1 MLHSCAGLQIV
12 FAIRNPQSAIKI
24 PLMVIGTVAR
34 LAKAT
39 LYFGAQEI
47 FRDLSWEIYHDA
59 RIGLVGP
66 NGAGKSS
73 ILKLLA
79 GELETSEGL
88 AQITRGVRVGYL
100 PQEVHF
106 RLERTLLDEALEA
119 SPTLAA
125 LEHAMQQLEAQMGD
139 PQIYSDEK
147 KLTRV
152 MDRHAHVVQEFEA
165 RGGLNFDNRV
175 RATLRGLGFEDRD
188 FALPLSALS
197 GGQKKLVGLAK
208 LLIEQPELLLLDEPD
223 NHLDLRGKEFLE
235 KLIADYPGAVVI
247 VSHDRYLLDIVAE
260 EIAEL
265 EDGKI
270 TLYVGNYSEY
280 QFEKRQKLLRQQ
292 QMFQIQQRDIQ
303 RLEFSI
309 RRLMGWGAGQNEKFV
324 RRARSMQKRLDKME
338 KIDRP
343 KMERR
348 TIGLDLNAAKRGSN
362 KVLEIQHLAKRFGD
376 TASHTPR
383 SSGDMRAAAASAPRG
398 GSNDVLTDVNLTM
411 WLGER
416 VGIIGKNG
424 AGKTVLFRC
433 ILGQEDPDLGEIYIG
448 PSTTKAYYSQEHE
461 TLNFDNTIADEVRRV
476 KPMLD
481 REVFGLLGR
490 FLFSAEDSKKKI
502 RSLSGGEKA
511 RVQMAKLMLQGAN
524 LLMLD
529 EPTNHLDIRSAEV
542 LEEALE
548 DYNGSLL
555 MISHDRYFLDNV
567 ATRIVELEDG
577 KLTEYLGNY
586 TYYVEEKARRARGEV
601 RRYTR
606 NVDADGEQDEPKNG
620 KQKASQ
626 APGKQKSKSK

>member
-1 MLHSCAGLQIV
+1 
-12 FAIRNPQSAIKI
+12 
-24 PLMVIGTVAR
+24 MVIGTVAR
-34 LAKAT
+34 LGKAT
-39 LYFGAQEI
+39 LYFGAQKI

-79 GELETSEGL
+79 GEMETSEGL
-88 AQITRGVRVGYL
+88 AQITKGVRVGYL

-106 RLERTLLDEALEA
+106 GLERTLLDEALDA

-125 LEHAMQQLEAQMGD
+125 LEHEMQQLEAQMGD
-139 PQIYSDEK
+139 PQIYNDEK

-152 MDRHAHVVQEFEA
+152 MDRHAHVVQEFEEK
-165 RGGLNFDNRV
+165 GGLNFDNRV
-175 RATLRGLGFEDRD
+175 RATLRGLGFGEAD

-280 QFEKRQKLLRQQ
+280 QFEKHRMLARQQ
-292 QMFQIQQRDIQ
+292 QMFEVQQRDIQ

-338 KIDRP
+338 KIERP

-348 TIGLDLNAAKRGSN
+348 AIGLDLNAAKRGSN
-362 KVLEIQHLAKRFGD
+362 KVIEIQHLAKSFLD
-376 TASHTPR
+376 
-383 SSGDMRAAAASAPRG
+383 PRG
-398 GSNDVLTDVNLTM
+398 GANDVLQDVNLTM

-433 ILGQEDPDLGEIYIG
+433 LLGQEEPDLGEIYIG
-448 PSTTKAYYSQEHE
+448 PSTTRAYYSQEHE

-476 KPMLD
+476 KPMID

-490 FLFSAEDSKKKI
+490 FLFGAEDSKKKI
-502 RSLSGGEKA
+502 RNLSGGEKA
-511 RVQMAKLMLQGAN
+511 RVQMAKLMLLNAN

-529 EPTNHLDIRSAEV
+529 EPTNHLDIQSAEV
-542 LEEALE
+542 LEEALA

-601 RRYTR
+601 RKYTR
-606 NVDADGEQDEPKNG
+606 DADEDDEEPANSKN
-620 KQKASQ
+620 KV
-626 APGKQKSKSK
+626 SKYSKFKNK

>member
-1 MLHSCAGLQIV
+1 M
-12 FAIRNPQSAIKI
+12 P
-24 PLMVIGTVAR
+24 IGTVAR

-39 LYFGAQEI
+39 LYFGAQEV

-88 AQITRGVRVGYL
+88 AQIIKGVRVGYL

-106 RLERTLLDEALEA
+106 DLERSLLDEALDA

-125 LEHAMQQLEAQMGD
+125 LEHEMQTLEAQMGD
-139 PQIYSDEK
+139 PQIYNDAR

-152 MDRHAHVVQEFEA
+152 MERHARVVQEFEEK
-165 RGGLNFDNRV
+165 GGLNFDNRV
-175 RATLRGLGFEDRD
+175 RATLRGLGFTDDD
-188 FALPLSALS
+188 FNLPLSALS

-235 KLIADYPGAVVI
+235 NLIADYPGAVVI

-265 EDGKI
+265 EDGKL

-280 QFEKRQKLLRQQ
+280 QFEKHQKLMRQQ
-292 QMFQIQQRDIQ
+292 QMFEIQQREVQ

-309 RRLMGWGAGQNEKFV
+309 RRLLGWGAGQNEKFV
-324 RRARSMQKRLDKME
+324 RRARSMQKRLDKLE
-338 KIDRP
+338 RIDRP

-348 TIGLDLNAAKRGSN
+348 AIGLDLNAAKRGSN
-362 KVLEIQHLAKRFGD
+362 KVLDIQHLAKSF
-376 TASHTPR
+376 P
-383 SSGDMRAAAASAPRG
+383 AARG
-398 GSNDVLTDVNLTM
+398 GENDVLREVNLTM
-411 WLGER
+411 WFGER
-416 VGIIGKNG
+416 VGIIGPNG

-433 ILGQEDPDLGEIYIG
+433 ILGQEEPDLGELYVG
-448 PSTTKAYYSQEHE
+448 PATTIAYYSQEHE

-490 FLFSAEDSKKKI
+490 FLFGAEDAKKKI
-502 RSLSGGEKA
+502 RNLSGGEKA

-529 EPTNHLDIRSAEV
+529 EPTNHLDIQSAEV

-567 ATRIVELEDG
+567 ATRIVELEKG
-577 KLTEYLGNY
+577 ILTEYLGNY

-601 RRYTR
+601 RKYT
-606 NVDADGEQDEPKNG
+606 GDEHAERENG
-620 KQKASQ
+620 KAK
-626 APGKQKSKSK
+626 GKRAMEKKKR

>member
-1 MLHSCAGLQIV
+1 
-12 FAIRNPQSAIKI
+12 
-24 PLMVIGTVAR
+24 MVIGTVAR

-39 LYFGAQEI
+39 VYFGAQEI

-73 ILKLLA
+73 ILKLLS
-79 GELETSEGL
+79 GELDTSEGL
-88 AQITRGVRVGYL
+88 AQITKTVRIGYL

-106 RLERTLLDEALEA
+106 NLQRSVLDEALDA

-125 LEHAMQQLEAQMGD
+125 LEHDMQALEAQMGD
-139 PQIYSDEK
+139 PTIYGDEK

-152 MDRHAHVVQEFEA
+152 MERHARVVEDFEA
-165 RGGLNFDNRV
+165 KGGLNFDNRV
-175 RATLRGLGFEDRD
+175 RATLRGLGFGDED
-188 FALPLSALS
+188 FALPLAALS

-265 EDGKI
+265 EDGKL

-292 QMFQIQQRDIQ
+292 QMFQIQLRDIQ

-309 RRLMGWGAGQNEKFV
+309 RRLMGWAGGQNEKFV
-324 RRARSMQKRLDKME
+324 RRARSMQKRVDKIE
-338 KIDRP
+338 RIDRP

-348 TIGLDLNAAKRGSN
+348 SIGLDLNAAKRGSN
-362 KVLEIQHLAKRFGD
+362 KVLDIQHLAKSFPD
-376 TASHTPR
+376 
-383 SSGDMRAAAASAPRG
+383 PRG
-398 GSNDVLTDVNLTM
+398 GVNHVLRDVNLTM

-416 VGIIGKNG
+416 VGIIGPNG

-433 ILGQEDPDLGEIYIG
+433 ILDQEEPDRGEIYVG

-461 TLNFDNTIADEVRRV
+461 TLNFDNTVADEVRRV
-476 KPMLD
+476 KPMID

-502 RSLSGGEKA
+502 RNLSGGEKA

-529 EPTNHLDIRSAEV
+529 EPTNHLDIQSAEV
-542 LEEALE
+542 LEESLD

-601 RRYTR
+601 RKYTR
-606 NVDADGEQDEPKNG
+606 TDDDDESDSNG
-620 KQKASQ
+620 RNAKRPRHDKT
-626 APGKQKSKSK
+626 KSK

>member
-1 MLHSCAGLQIV
+1 
-12 FAIRNPQSAIKI
+12 
-24 PLMVIGTVAR
+24 MVIGTVAR

-39 LYFGAQEI
+39 VYFGAQEI
-47 FRDLSWEIYHDA
+47 FRDLSWEVYHDA

-73 ILKLLA
+73 ILKLFA
-79 GELETSEGL
+79 GEMDTSQGL

-106 RLERTLLDEALEA
+106 NLQRTVLDEALDA

-125 LEHAMQQLEAQMGD
+125 LEHEMQSLEAQMGD
-139 PQIYSDEK
+139 PNVYGDEK

-152 MDRHAHVVQEFEA
+152 MERHARIVEEFEA
-165 RGGLNFDNRV
+165 KGGLNFDNRV
-175 RATLRGLGFEDRD
+175 RATLRGLGFGDED

-309 RRLMGWGAGQNEKFV
+309 RRLLGWGAGQNEKFV
-324 RRARSMQKRLDKME
+324 RRAKSMQKRLEKMD

-343 KMERR
+343 IMERR
-348 TIGLDLNAAKRGSN
+348 AIGLDLTANKRGSN
-362 KVLEIQHLAKRFGD
+362 KVLDLQHVAKAFPD
-376 TASHTPR
+376 
-383 SSGDMRAAAASAPRG
+383 PRG
-398 GSNDVLTDVNLTM
+398 GENHVLRDVNMTM

-416 VGIIGKNG
+416 VGIIGPNG

-433 ILGQEDPDLGEIYIG
+433 ILGQEDPDRGELYIG
-448 PSTTKAYYSQEHE
+448 PATTISYYSQEHE

-476 KPMLD
+476 KPMID
-481 REVFGLLGR
+481 RELYGLLGR

-502 RSLSGGEKA
+502 RNLSGGEKA

-529 EPTNHLDIRSAEV
+529 EPTNHLDIQSAEV
-542 LEEALE
+542 LEETLE
-548 DYNGSLL
+548 TYNGSLL
-555 MISHDRYFLDNV
+555 MISHDRYFLDNI
-567 ATRIVELEDG
+567 ATRIVELQDG

-601 RRYTR
+601 RKYTR
-606 NVDADGEQDEPKNG
+606 DEDEDEKRPNGKNKQPPQ
-620 KQKASQ
+620 KQKA
-626 APGKQKSKSK
+626 KNKT

>member
-1 MLHSCAGLQIV
+1 
-12 FAIRNPQSAIKI
+12 
-24 PLMVIGTVAR
+24 MVIGTVAR

-47 FRDLSWEIYHDA
+47 FRDLTWEIYHDA
-59 RIGLVGP
+59 RVGLVGP

-79 GELETSEGL
+79 GEMETSQGL
-88 AQITRGVRVGYL
+88 TQITKGIRVGYL
-100 PQEVHF
+100 PQEVQF
-106 RLERTLLDEALEA
+106 DLDRTLLDEALDA

-125 LEHAMQQLEAQMGD
+125 LEHEMQSLEAQMGD
-139 PQIYSDEK
+139 PQIYGDEK

-152 MDRHAHVVQEFEA
+152 MERHARVVQEFEEK
-165 RGGLNFDNRV
+165 GGLNFDNRV
-175 RATLRGLGFEDRD
+175 RSTLRGLGFGDED

-265 EDGKI
+265 EDGKL

-280 QFEKRQKLLRQQ
+280 QFEKKQKLLRQQ
-292 QMFQIQQRDIQ
+292 QMFEIQQRDVQ

-348 TIGLDLNAAKRGSN
+348 AIGLDLNAAKRGSN
-362 KVLEIQHLAKRFGD
+362 KVLEIQHLAKAFPD
-376 TASHTPR
+376 
-383 SSGDMRAAAASAPRG
+383 PRG
-398 GSNDVLTDVNLTM
+398 GTNVVLRDVNLTM

-416 VGIIGKNG
+416 VGVIGPNG

-433 ILGQEDPDLGEIYIG
+433 ILGQEKPDAGEIYVG
-448 PSTTKAYYSQEHE
+448 PSTTRAYYSQEHE

-502 RSLSGGEKA
+502 RNLSGGEKA

-529 EPTNHLDIRSAEV
+529 EPTNHLDIQSAEV

-601 RRYTR
+601 KKYTR
-606 NVDADGEQDEPKNG
+606 EQDEDERGNG
-620 KQKASQ
+620 KEK
-626 APGKQKSKSK
+626 GKRGQKSAKGK

>member
-1 MLHSCAGLQIV
+1 MI
-12 FAIRNPQSAIKI
+12 
-24 PLMVIGTVAR
+24 IGTVAR

-39 LYFGAQEI
+39 VYFGAQEI
-47 FRDLSWEIYHDA
+47 FRDLSWEINHDA

-66 NGAGKSS
+66 NGAGKTS

-79 GELETSEGL
+79 GELETSQGL
-88 AQITRGVRVGYL
+88 AQVTRGVRVGYL

-106 RLERTLLDEALEA
+106 GLERTLLDEALDA

-125 LEHAMQQLEAQMGD
+125 LEHEMQSLEAQMGD
-139 PQIYSDEK
+139 PQVYGDEK

-152 MDRHAHVVQEFEA
+152 MDRHARVVAKFEEK
-165 RGGLNFDNRV
+165 GGLNFDNRV
-175 RATLRGLGFEDRD
+175 RATLRGLGFADPD

-265 EDGKI
+265 EDGKL

-292 QMFQIQQRDIQ
+292 QMFQIQRRDIQ

-309 RRLMGWGAGQNEKFV
+309 RRLLGWAGGQNEKFV
-324 RRARSMQKRLDKME
+324 RRAHSMQKRLDKME

-348 TIGLDLNAAKRGSN
+348 AIGLDLNAASRGSN
-362 KVLEIQHLAKRFGD
+362 KVLEIKHLAKSFFD
-376 TASHTPR
+376 ASSRMSPELRDVR
-383 SSGDMRAAAASAPRG
+383 SPVVAPDVDSARVVRRPASDDASLDSIG
-398 GSNDVLTDVNLTM
+398 GKNTVLRDVNLTL

-416 VGIIGKNG
+416 VGIIGPNG

-433 ILGQEDPDLGEIYIG
+433 ILGQEDADKGEIYIG
-448 PSTTKAYYSQEHE
+448 PSTTLSYYSQEHE
-461 TLNFDNTIADEVRRV
+461 TLNFDNTIGDEVRRV
-476 KPMLD
+476 KPMID
-481 REVFGLLGR
+481 RELFGLLGR
-490 FLFSAEDSKKKI
+490 FLFGAQDSKKKI

-529 EPTNHLDIRSAEV
+529 EPTNHLDIQSAEV
-542 LEEALE
+542 LEEALD
-548 DYNGSLL
+548 DYTGSLL

-567 ATRIVELEDG
+567 ATRIVELENG

-601 RRYTR
+601 RKYTR
-606 NVDADGEQDEPKNG
+606 DEDDEEEERGNG
-620 KQKASQ
+620 K
-626 APGKQKSKSK
+626 GKGKRVVEKKKR

>member
-1 MLHSCAGLQIV
+1 
-12 FAIRNPQSAIKI
+12 
-24 PLMVIGTVAR
+24 MVIGTVAR

-39 LYFGAQEI
+39 VYFGAQEI
-47 FRDLSWEIYHDA
+47 FRELSWEIYHDA

-73 ILKLLA
+73 ILKMLA
-79 GELETSEGL
+79 GEMETSKGL

-106 RLERTLLDEALEA
+106 GLERTLLDEALDA
-119 SPTLAA
+119 SPTLAG
-125 LEHAMQQLEAQMGD
+125 LEREMRELEALMGD
-139 PQIYSDEK
+139 ASVYDDEK

-152 MDRHAHVVQEFEA
+152 MEKHARVVAEFEEK
-165 RGGLNFDNRV
+165 GGLNFDNRV
-175 RATLRGLGFEDRD
+175 RATLRGLGFGDED
-188 FALPLSALS
+188 FALPLAALS

-265 EDGKI
+265 EDGKL

-309 RRLMGWGAGQNEKFV
+309 RRLLGWGAGQNEKFV
-324 RRARSMQKRLDKME
+324 RRARSMQKRLDKMD
-338 KIDRP
+338 KIERP

-348 TIGLDLNAAKRGSN
+348 AIGLDLNAGSRGSN
-362 KVLEIQHLAKRFGD
+362 KVLEISRLAKSFPD
-376 TASHTPR
+376 
-383 SSGDMRAAAASAPRG
+383 PRG
-398 GSNDVLTDVNLTM
+398 GTNAVLRDVNLTM

-416 VGIIGKNG
+416 VGIIGPNG

-433 ILGQEDPDLGEIYIG
+433 ILGQEDADKGEIYIG
-448 PSTTKAYYSQEHE
+448 PSTTRSYYSQEHE

-476 KPMLD
+476 KPMID

-502 RSLSGGEKA
+502 RNLSGGEKA
-511 RVQMAKLMLQGAN
+511 RVQMAKLMLQSAN

-529 EPTNHLDIRSAEV
+529 EPTNHLDIQSAEV
-542 LEEALE
+542 LEETLD

-567 ATRIVELEDG
+567 ATRIVELQDG

-601 RRYTR
+601 RKYTR
-606 NVDADGEQDEPKNG
+606 DEDEEEERGNGKGKGKAG
-620 KQKASQ
+620 KQKAY
-626 APGKQKSKSK
+626 K

>member
-1 MLHSCAGLQIV
+1 
-12 FAIRNPQSAIKI
+12 
-24 PLMVIGTVAR
+24 MVIGTVAR
-34 LAKAT
+34 LSKAT
-39 LYFGAQEI
+39 VYFGAQEI

-59 RIGLVGP
+59 RVGLVGP

-73 ILKLLA
+73 ILKLFA
-79 GELETSEGL
+79 GEMDTSEGL
-88 AQITRGVRVGYL
+88 AQITRGVRIGYL
-100 PQEVHF
+100 PQEVYF
-106 RLERTLLDEALEA
+106 GLERTLLDEALDA

-125 LEHAMQQLEAQMGD
+125 LEHEMKSLEAQMGD
-139 PQIYSDEK
+139 PQVYNDER

-152 MDRHAHVVQEFEA
+152 MERHARVVEEFEE

-175 RATLRGLGFEDRD
+175 RATLRGLGFGDED
-188 FALPLSALS
+188 FNLPLSALS

-324 RRARSMQKRLDKME
+324 RRARSMQKRLDKMD

-343 KMERR
+343 KMERKS
-348 TIGLDLNAAKRGSN
+348 IGLDLNASSRGSN
-362 KVLEIQHLAKRFGD
+362 KVLEIQHLAKAFPD
-376 TASHTPR
+376 
-383 SSGDMRAAAASAPRG
+383 PRG
-398 GSNDVLTDVNLTM
+398 GVNQVLRDVNMTM

-416 VGIIGKNG
+416 VGIIGPNG

-433 ILGQEDPDLGEIYIG
+433 ILGQEDPDRGEVYVG
-448 PSTTKAYYSQEHE
+448 PSTTRSYYSQEHE
-461 TLNFDNTIADEVRRV
+461 TLNFDNSIADEVRRV
-476 KPMLD
+476 KPMID

-502 RSLSGGEKA
+502 RNLSGGEKA

-529 EPTNHLDIRSAEV
+529 EPTNHLDIQSAEV
-542 LEEALE
+542 LEDSL
-548 DYNGSLL
+548 DGYNGSLL

-586 TYYVEEKARRARGEV
+586 TYYVEEKARREKLALEKAAVPKKRIRANENATGRNNNKNASAKNNVGEKKK
-601 RRYTR
+601 
-606 NVDADGEQDEPKNG
+606 G
-620 KQKASQ
+620 
-626 APGKQKSKSK
+626 

>member
-1 MLHSCAGLQIV
+1 
-12 FAIRNPQSAIKI
+12 
-24 PLMVIGTVAR
+24 MVIGTVAR

-39 LYFGAQEI
+39 VYFGAQEI

-73 ILKLLA
+73 ILKLLV
-79 GELETSEGL
+79 GEMDTSQGL
-88 AQITRGVRVGYL
+88 AQITKGVRVGYL

-106 RLERTLLDEALEA
+106 GLERTLLDEALDA

-125 LEHAMQQLEAQMGD
+125 LEHEMQKLEAQMGD
-139 PQIYSDEK
+139 PQIYGDEK

-152 MDRHAHVVQEFEA
+152 MDKHARVVQEFEEK
-165 RGGLNFDNRV
+165 GGLNFDNRV
-175 RATLRGLGFEDRD
+175 RATLRGLGFENAD
-188 FALPLSALS
+188 FALPLAALS

-265 EDGKI
+265 EDGKL

-292 QMFQIQQRDIQ
+292 QMFQVQQRDIQ

-348 TIGLDLNAAKRGSN
+348 AISLDLNAAKRGSN
-362 KVLEIQHLAKRFGD
+362 KVLEISHLAKAFD
-376 TASHTPR
+376 
-383 SSGDMRAAAASAPRG
+383 DPRG
-398 GSNDVLTDVNLTM
+398 GMNQVLRDVNLTM

-416 VGIIGKNG
+416 VGIIGANG

-433 ILGQEDPDLGEIYIG
+433 ILGQAEPDSGEIYIG
-448 PSTTKAYYSQEHE
+448 PSTTHSYYSQEHE

-476 KPMLD
+476 KPMID
-481 REVFGLLGR
+481 RELFGLLGR
-490 FLFSAEDSKKKI
+490 FLFTAEDSKKKI
-502 RSLSGGEKA
+502 RNLSGGEKA
-511 RVQMAKLMLQGAN
+511 RVQMAKLMLQSAN

-529 EPTNHLDIRSAEV
+529 EPTNHLDIQSAEV
-542 LEEALE
+542 LEETLE
-548 DYNGSLL
+548 TYNGSLL
-555 MISHDRYFLDNV
+555 MISHDRYFLDDV
-567 ATRIVELEDG
+567 ATRIVELENG
-577 KLTEYLGNY
+577 ALTEYFGNY
-586 TYYVEEKARRARGEV
+586 TYYVEEKARRARNE
-601 RRYTR
+601 TR
-606 NVDADGEQDEPKNG
+606 PYERAQDAARKPTERQT
-620 KQKASQ
+620 A
-626 APGKQKSKSK
+626 KSKAQNKTK

>member
-1 MLHSCAGLQIV
+1 
-12 FAIRNPQSAIKI
+12 
-24 PLMVIGTVAR
+24 MVIGTVAR

-39 LYFGAQEI
+39 VYFGAQEV
-47 FRDLSWEIYHDA
+47 FRELSWEIYHDA

-73 ILKLLA
+73 ILKLFA
-79 GELETSEGL
+79 GEMETSAGL
-88 AQITRGVRVGYL
+88 AQITKGVRVGYL

-106 RLERTLLDEALEA
+106 GLERTLLDEALDA

-125 LEHAMQQLEAQMGD
+125 LEREMQKLEAQMGD
-139 PQIYSDEK
+139 AEIYNDEK

-152 MDRHAHVVQEFEA
+152 MEKHARIVQEFEA
-165 RGGLNFDNRV
+165 KGGLNFDNRV
-175 RATLRGLGFEDRD
+175 RATLRGLGFEEAD
-188 FALPLSALS
+188 FTLPLAALS

-235 KLIADYPGAVVI
+235 KLVADYPGAVVI

-265 EDGKI
+265 EDGKL

-292 QMFQIQQRDIQ
+292 QMYQVQQRDIQ

-348 TIGLDLNAAKRGSN
+348 AIGLDLNAGSRGSN
-362 KVLEIQHLAKRFGD
+362 KVLEISHLAKMFPD
-376 TASHTPR
+376 
-383 SSGDMRAAAASAPRG
+383 PRG
-398 GSNDVLTDVNLTM
+398 GVNMVLRDVNLTM
-411 WLGER
+411 WFGER
-416 VGIIGKNG
+416 VGIIGANG

-433 ILGQEDPDLGEIYIG
+433 ILGQEDADEGEIYIG
-448 PSTTKAYYSQEHE
+448 PSTTRSYYSQEHE
-461 TLNFDNTIADEVRRV
+461 TLDFDNTVADEVRRV

-481 REVFGLLGR
+481 RELFGLLGR

-502 RSLSGGEKA
+502 RNLSGGEKA
-511 RVQMAKLMLQGAN
+511 RVQMAKLALQSAN

-529 EPTNHLDIRSAEV
+529 EPTNHLDIQSAEV

-567 ATRIVELEDG
+567 ATRIVELQDG
-577 KLTEYLGNY
+577 QLIEYLGNY
-586 TYYVEEKARRARGEV
+586 TYYVEEKARRARGQIRKFTRDDDESEIRSDGKETG
-601 RRYTR
+601 RRATPR
-606 NVDADGEQDEPKNG
+606 K
-620 KQKASQ
+620 KK
-626 APGKQKSKSK
+626 K